1 MFDLLGKITESIQ
14 ASFNFLNRHNSPST
28 KVVFHG
34 PVSFPTGDLGN
45 TKAKEAASD
54 LWESVVSNM
63 KEAPFVIEQGIN
75 RHWLSEQMW
84 NTHTKFEK
92 YRIHFSPEFNK
103 AFENWYYAF
112 QSAFRSKD
120 LYETNIKKE
129 AFESE
134 IRKIISPKSDYIAKQ
149 KEQMDENERR
159 SYLNS
164 TK

>member
-84 NTHTKFEK
+84 NTHT
-92 YRIHFSPEFNK
+92 N
-103 AFENWYYAF
+103 
-112 QSAFRSKD
+112 FR
-120 LYETNIKKE
+120 
-129 AFESE
+129 
-134 IRKIISPKSDYIAKQ
+134 
-149 KEQMDENERR
+149 
-159 SYLNS
+159 NS
-164 TK
+164 VSNFIQH